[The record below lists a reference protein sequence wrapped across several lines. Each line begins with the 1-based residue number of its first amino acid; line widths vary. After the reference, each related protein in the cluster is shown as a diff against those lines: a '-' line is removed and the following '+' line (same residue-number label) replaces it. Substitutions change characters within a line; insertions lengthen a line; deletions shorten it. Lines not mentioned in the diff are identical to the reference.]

1 MRRSDAGKGAEVN
14 KPTFNEVTG
23 STPDAVVVQI
33 REAERTGKHL
43 VLDRIV
49 RIGKPMPAALILHRG
64 AKPVA
69 IWRVK
74 TYQIVTQGSRTTSVV
89 EWQERGLY
97 ALAADGSTEPSLYL
111 VQDGTAVEVD
121 ALEAVI
127 RAMFDAKQAV
137 LA

>member
-1 MRRSDAGKGAEVN
+1 MSKQS
-14 KPTFNEVTG
+14 FIEVTG
-23 STPDAVVVQI
+23 RTPDAVVVQI

-49 RIGKPMPAALILHRG
+49 RIGKPVSSAAVLRN
-64 AKPVA
+64 AQPVA
-69 IWRVK
+69 LWRVK
-74 TYQIVTQGSRTTSVV
+74 TFNIVTKGSVTRSVV
-89 EWQERGLY
+89 EWQERGIY
-97 ALAADGSTEPSLYL
+97 ALKISGVVEPVLYL
-111 VQDGTAVEVD
+111 VQGDTAVEVD